1 MTCRTCRIN
10 CTKFSSRFSHHRTDA
25 VEATQKWNNIV
36 ERIAECKLG
45 FMPMRILLQE
55 INAPP
60 CYEDNAEYLKDDEPH
75 AVYPTSIYRT
85 SHSYVLAK
93 PDASVIEGIM
103 GLTLTTSIK
112 IVYGLLN
119 PENHELKKI
128 YQPFGRY
135 VNRSFKTISKASV
148 LIGAI
153 ICLMNATFLV
163 LRILFMMLAS
173 Q

>member
-1 MTCRTCRIN
+1 MTCRTCRIKY
-10 CTKFSSRFSHHRTDA
+10 TIFSSFSHDRTDSK
-25 VEATQKWNNIV
+25 ATQKWNKIV

-55 INAPP
+55 INGPQ
-60 CYEDNAEYLKDDEPH
+60 CYKDNAEYLMEDEPH

-112 IVYGLLN
+112 IVNGLLR
-119 PENHELKKI
+119 PENHELKRI

-135 VNRSFKTISKASV
+135 VNRSFK
-148 LIGAI
+148 
-153 ICLMNATFLV
+153 
-163 LRILFMMLAS
+163 RILKKS
-173 Q
+173 QGFGFEPVSTW

>member
-10 CTKFSSRFSHHRTDA
+10 CTIFSSPFPHHRTDA
-25 VEATQKWNNIV
+25 VEATQKWNKIV

-112 IVYGLLN
+112 IVYGLLS

-135 VNRSFKTISKASV
+135 VNRSFKRILKASV
-148 LIGAI
+148 LI
-153 ICLMNATFLV
+153 
-163 LRILFMMLAS
+163 
-173 Q
+173 

>member
-1 MTCRTCRIN
+1 MLSGFELYSRWVPL
-10 CTKFSSRFSHHRTDA
+10 FSSPFSHHRTDA

-103 GLTLTTSIK
+103 ALTLTTSIK

-135 VNRSFKTISKASV
+135 VNRSFKRILKASV
-148 LIGAI
+148 L
-153 ICLMNATFLV
+153 V
-163 LRILFMMLAS
+163 
-173 Q
+173 